1 MPGRPVISNCGTR
14 TKKVFAFVDHHL
26 RPIVQNGLSYI
37 RDSVHFLEKMKNIGS
52 VTENAILVTADV
64 VSLYPNIPHQ
74 AGLKALKEA
83 LEKRDIKKI
92 PTEDLVK
99 MAKFVLNNNIFE
111 FNSKAY
117 QQKSGTTRVTK
128 FAPPYIYIYFNEV
141 EQKFLEAQS
150 KKPLI

>member
-1 MPGRPVISNCGTR
+1 MG
-14 TKKVFAFVDHHL
+14 
-26 RPIVQNGLSYI
+26 
-37 RDSVHFLEKMKNIGS
+37 
-52 VTENAILVTADV
+52 
-64 VSLYPNIPHQ
+64 LYPNIPHQ

-99 MAKFVLNNNIFE
+99 MAEFVLNNNIFE

-117 QQKSGTTRVTK
+117 RQKSGTAIGIK
-128 FAPPYIYIYFNEV
+128 FTPPYACIYMGEV
-141 EQKFLEAQS
+141 EQKFLKTQS